1 VSEGKG
7 RTRFAQRYRL
17 SHRAASA
24 ALLASML
31 LVGVL
36 NLGLTGRHA
45 SAEHG
50 GNPSSALAERLS
62 SIDRSDPNELFAV
75 AAWAAE
81 QQLDPDAY
89 ELCEQVLELDA
100 AHDDAFSLLWSLDS
114 DRSLA
119 VDSETYREARKLL
132 PRSRFTETQTTRFVI
147 LSDAGPHWTREQA
160 ERLERAHREFMRFCR
175 RLHLRPLPLRNKLVC
190 ILFAS
195 SVDYRRFAAEQ
206 DGVHDAW
213 MMGYYSPRHDWTVF
227 FDVQSSEP
235 VREAHRQIES
245 MEMELSEIRQ
255 QIAAAERNRQPDQV
269 TSLRREAS
277 RFEQHLGRERRR
289 INSFASDAGIATTMH
304 EALHHLAFH
313 CGVQSRR
320 VQYPLWMSE
329 GLATCFETDAPNEA
343 FGPDRDYSPRREEFQ
358 RLLREDLLLPLN
370 ALVQLANVP
379 DQSDQTIT
387 TIYHQSYALMGWL
400 CRFRA
405 EQLGRYV
412 ALMRGQP
419 AGRPTPARHLELF
432 EQAFGDVESLETS
445 WLSFERDRL
454 RLDRVAGIVSNSN

>member
-1 VSEGKG
+1 
-7 RTRFAQRYRL
+7 
-17 SHRAASA
+17 
-24 ALLASML
+24 MI
-31 LVGVL
+31 GVL
-36 NLGLTGRHA
+36 NLGLTGHSA

-50 GNPSSALAERLS
+50 RHRSPDLTERLTQ
-62 SIDRSDPNELFAV
+62 INHADPDELFAV

-81 QQLDPDAY
+81 QELEADAID
-89 ELCEQVLELDA
+89 LCEQVLEIDA
-100 AHDDAFSLLWSLDS
+100 DHDDARSLLWSLDS
-114 DRSLA
+114 RRPLS
-119 VDSETYREARKLL
+119 VDSETYREARMLL
-132 PRSRFTETQTTRFVI
+132 PRSRFVETQTTRFVV
-147 LSDAGPHWTREQA
+147 LSDADPRWTREQA

-175 RLHLRPLPLRNKLVC
+175 RLDLRPLPQRNKLVC
-190 ILFAS
+190 ILFAAS
-195 SVDYRRFAAEQ
+195 DDYRRFAADQ

-235 VREAHRQIES
+235 VREAHRQLES
-245 MEMELSEIRQ
+245 MQDELGELRR
-255 QIAAAERNRQPDQV
+255 QIASAERNRQHDQV
-269 TSLRREAS
+269 SSLRREAS
-277 RFEQHLGRERRR
+277 RFEQHLGRERQR
-289 INSFASDAGIATTMH
+289 INAFASDAGIATTMH

-358 RLLREDLLLPLN
+358 RLLRDDALLPLR

-400 CRFRA
+400 CRFRPT
-405 EQLGRYV
+405 QLGDYIDM
-412 ALMRGQP
+412 MRREQS
-419 AGRPTPARHLELF
+419 GRPSPARHLELF
-432 EQAFGDVESLETS
+432 QQAFGNVEAIETS
-445 WLSFERDRL
+445 WLNFERDRL
-454 RLDRVAGIVSNSN
+454 RLDRVASVVAGSQ